1 MNKSLSS
8 NILELKG
15 GKTSHSLVNRGKNWS
30 KNGHLAPAKC
40 VPKGDQFFRGFH
52 SKWLKEEVR
61 RRQNKEVIY
70 KGKLHGFVLKLTS
83 DRNCF
88 GNISAMYQPN
98 LNFIGA
104 K

>member
-1 MNKSLSS
+1 MFYANPRRDRQQLPARRGHSS
-8 NILELKG
+8 TPTG
-15 GKTSHSLVNRGKNWS
+15 AQCCVRG
-30 KNGHLAPAKC
+30 L
-40 VPKGDQFFRGFH
+40 
-52 SKWLKEEVR
+52 LKEEVR

-83 DRNCF
+83 DRNCL

-98 LNFIGA
+98 LDFIGA